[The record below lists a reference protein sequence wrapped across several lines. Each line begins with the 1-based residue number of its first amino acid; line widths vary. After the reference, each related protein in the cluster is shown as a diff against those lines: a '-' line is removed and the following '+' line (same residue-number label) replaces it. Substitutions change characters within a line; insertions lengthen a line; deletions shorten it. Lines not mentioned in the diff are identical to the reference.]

1 MIVAIGASAMDIDSQ
16 ELADGIVKITL
27 AGRMD
32 IAGAQ
37 QVDPAF
43 AELTAPPRRRVIVD
57 LAGVNFLTSAG
68 IRTLIVNAKALRPQ
82 GGKMV
87 LLNPNGIISRV
98 LELAGL
104 DQSIGIFRD
113 LDAACAAVMREAPGK
128 A

>member
-1 MIVAIGASAMDIDSQ
+1 MDIDSQ

-32 IAGAQ
+32 IVGAQ
-37 QVDPAF
+37 QVDPTF
-43 AELTAPPRRRVIVD
+43 ARLTAPPCHRVIVD
-57 LAGVNFLTSAG
+57 LTGVSFLTTAG
-68 IRTLIVNAKALRPQ
+68 IRTLIVCAKALRTR

-87 LLNPNGIISRV
+87 LLNPNGIISQV

-113 LDAACAAVMREAPGK
+113 LEAARAAVMRGA
-128 A
+128 AA